1 MSHVFV
7 VLMVFLL
14 AADSFILVIS
24 LFETTENMDW
34 SSFSSYGNMPETLG
48 TGVVFICCSWN
59 SPQMWSGVSICCAVT
74 DIDDFL
80 VGCVSSNLL
89 TFLATDC
96 RYFPQK
102 NVEIGLN

>member
-14 AADSFILVIS
+14 AADSLILVIS
-24 LFETTENMDW
+24 LFETTKNMDW
-34 SSFSSYGNMPETLG
+34 SSFSSYGDMPETLG

-59 SPQMWSGVSICCAVT
+59 SPQMWSGVSICCTVT
-74 DIDDFL
+74 DRDDTL
-80 VGCVSSNLL
+80 VGCVSSNLSS
-89 TFLATDC
+89 FLATDC
-96 RYFPQK
+96 CYFPQK

>member
-24 LFETTENMDW
+24 LFETTKNMDW
-34 SSFSSYGNMPETLG
+34 SSFSSYGDMPETLG

-59 SPQMWSGVSICCAVT
+59 SPQMWSGVSICCTVT
-74 DIDDFL
+74 DRDDTYGAL
-80 VGCVSSNLL
+80 LGSNLDNKL
-89 TFLATDC
+89 C
-96 RYFPQK
+96 YG
-102 NVEIGLN
+102 V